1 MKHMNYVTIL
11 AVYTL
16 LTLLR
21 VVPSPERIIA
31 HWGQVSG
38 VQSAPMVGTIAGQ
51 NLNVLA
57 GLLR

>member
-1 MKHMNYVTIL
+1 MKHMNCVTIL

-16 LTLLR
+16 LALLR

-31 HWGQVSG
+31 HWGQAAG

-51 NLNVLA
+51 NYNMLA